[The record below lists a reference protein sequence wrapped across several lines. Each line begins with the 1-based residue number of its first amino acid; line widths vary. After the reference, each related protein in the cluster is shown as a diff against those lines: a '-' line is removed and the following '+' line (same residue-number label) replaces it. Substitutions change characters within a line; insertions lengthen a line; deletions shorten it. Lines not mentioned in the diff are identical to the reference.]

1 MGRGEEKRAR
11 RRGGG
16 GVRLWRWRKEGGTS
30 VGIGRVEFLGE
41 RGGKGES
48 LLVGI
53 PSWRLVLL
61 ILNDACIAASGHGL
75 GCGRGGRR
83 DDGGIYT
90 HNWSSRFHS
99 CVKYLP

>member
-1 MGRGEEKRAR
+1 MEME
-11 RRGGG
+11 
-16 GVRLWRWRKEGGTS
+16 EGGRYQCRHWES
-30 VGIGRVEFLGE
+30 RILGE

-48 LLVGI
+48 LLIGI

-61 ILNDACIAASGHGL
+61 VVNDACIAASGHGL

-83 DDGGIYT
+83 DGGIYT